1 LLTATGTV
9 SNSNVELSDAD
20 LLARVLVDGDQH
32 AFGELVRRHQSPVRG
47 LLRQLTR
54 ADVELADD
62 LAQDTFI
69 RAYKNI
75 RSFRGEAKFSTWLYR
90 VAYNVFREHARKR
103 KELVGID
110 EAQLQAQA
118 DPQTTD
124 PALRHDLMSALAQL
138 PLHER
143 TAIVLCCQN
152 GLSHDEAARVLD
164 IPLGTV
170 KTNVLRG
177 REKLKK
183 MLAAWSNEK

>member
-1 LLTATGTV
+1 MPLT
-9 SNSNVELSDAD
+9 DAD
-20 LLARVLVDGDQH
+20 LVARVLVDDDHH
-32 AFGELVRRHQSPVRG
+32 AFAELVRNHQSAIRG

-54 ADVELADD
+54 SDLALADD
-62 LAQDTFI
+62 LAQETFL
-69 RAYKNI
+69 RAYKHI

-90 VAYNVFREHARKR
+90 IAYNCFREDARKR

-110 EAQLQAQA
+110 ETVLEAQA

-124 PALRHDLMSALAQL
+124 PALKHDLMQALRLL

-143 TAIVLCCQN
+143 SAILLCCQN
-152 GLSHDEAARVLD
+152 GLSHEEAAGVLE

-183 MLAAWSNEK
+183 LLTGWAPA

>member
-1 LLTATGTV
+1 MELT
-9 SNSNVELSDAD
+9 DAD
-20 LLARVLVDGDQH
+20 LVARVLVNDDQH
-32 AFGELVRRHQSPVRG
+32 AFGELVRRHQSSVRG

-54 ADVELADD
+54 NDLALADD
-62 LAQDTFI
+62 LSQEAFV

-90 VAYNVFREHARKR
+90 IAYNCFREDARKR

-110 EAQLQAQA
+110 ESQWQREL
-118 DPQTTD
+118 DPHTVE
-124 PALRHDLMSALAQL
+124 PGLKHDLMHALNLL

-143 TAIVLCCQN
+143 TAVVLCCQN
-152 GLSHDEAARVLD
+152 GLSHDEAARVLN

-177 REKLKK
+177 REKLKRT
-183 MLAAWSNEK
+183 LAAWGPN

>member
-1 LLTATGTV
+1 VSLT
-9 SNSNVELSDAD
+9 DAD
-20 LLARVLVDGDQH
+20 LVARILLDDDHH
-32 AFGELVRRHQSPVRG
+32 AFSELVRRHQSAVRG

-54 ADVELADD
+54 TDVALADD
-62 LAQDTFI
+62 LAQEAFLK
-69 RAYKNI
+69 AYKNI

-90 VAYNVFREHARKR
+90 IAYNCYREDARRR

-110 EAQLQAQA
+110 EAQLEAEQ
-118 DPQTTD
+118 DPQTVD
-124 PALRHDLMSALAQL
+124 PALRQDLMQALRLL

-143 TAIVLCCQN
+143 TAVLLCCQN

-183 MLAAWSNEK
+183 TLAVWSNN

>member
-1 LLTATGTV
+1 MELT
-9 SNSNVELSDAD
+9 DAD
-20 LLARVLVDGDQH
+20 LVARVLVDDDQH
-32 AFGELVRRHQSPVRG
+32 AFGELVRRHQSTVRG

-54 ADVELADD
+54 TDVALADD
-62 LAQDTFI
+62 LAQETFL

-90 VAYNVFREHARKR
+90 IGYNCFREEARRR

-110 EAQLQAQA
+110 ERQLESEPAPETV
-118 DPQTTD
+118 DPG
-124 PALRHDLMSALAQL
+124 LKHDLMHALSLL

-143 TAIVLCCQN
+143 TAVVLCCQN

-177 REKLKK
+177 REKLKRT
-183 MLAAWSNEK
+183 LAAWATN

>member
-1 LLTATGTV
+1 MPL
-9 SNSNVELSDAD
+9 NDAA
-20 LLARVLVDGDQH
+20 LVARVLLEDDHH
-32 AFGELVRRHQSPVRG
+32 AFAELVRNHQSTVRG

-54 ADVELADD
+54 CDFALADD
-62 LAQDTFI
+62 LAQETFL

-90 VAYNVFREHARKR
+90 IAYNCFREEARKR

-110 EAQLQAQA
+110 ESQLEAEQ
-118 DPQTTD
+118 DPQTVD
-124 PALRHDLMSALAQL
+124 PGLKHDLLHALQLL
-138 PLHER
+138 PLPER
-143 TAIVLCCQN
+143 SAILLCCQN

-177 REKLKK
+177 REKLKRS
-183 MLAAWSNEK
+183 LAAWGPN

>member
-1 LLTATGTV
+1 MPLT
-9 SNSNVELSDAD
+9 DAD
-20 LLARVLVDGDQH
+20 LVARVLVDDDHH
-32 AFGELVRRHQSPVRG
+32 AFAELVRNHQSAIRG

-54 ADVELADD
+54 SDLALADD
-62 LAQDTFI
+62 LAQETFL
-69 RAYKNI
+69 RAYKHI

-90 VAYNVFREHARKR
+90 IAYNCFREEARKR
-103 KELVGID
+103 KELVGVD
-110 EAQLQAQA
+110 ETLLESQA

-124 PALRHDLMSALAQL
+124 PALKHDLMHALLLL

-143 TAIVLCCQN
+143 SAILLCCQN
-152 GLSHDEAARVLD
+152 GLSHDEAARVLE

-183 MLAAWSNEK
+183 TLAAWGPA

>member
-1 LLTATGTV
+1 MPLA
-9 SNSNVELSDAD
+9 DAD
-20 LLARVLVDGDQH
+20 LVARVLVDDDHH
-32 AFGELVRRHQSPVRG
+32 AFAELVRNHQSAIRG

-54 ADVELADD
+54 SDLALADD
-62 LAQDTFI
+62 LAQETFL
-69 RAYKNI
+69 RAYKHI

-90 VAYNVFREHARKR
+90 IAYNCFREDARKR

-110 EAQLQAQA
+110 ETVLEAQA

-124 PALRHDLMSALAQL
+124 PALKLDLMQALRLL
-138 PLHER
+138 PIHER
-143 TAIVLCCQN
+143 SAILLCCQN
-152 GLSHDEAARVLD
+152 GLSHEEAAEVLE

-183 MLAAWSNEK
+183 LLTDWAPA

>member
-1 LLTATGTV
+1 
-9 SNSNVELSDAD
+9 VELADAD
-20 LLARVLVDGDQH
+20 LVARVIVDDDQH
-32 AFGELVRRHQSPVRG
+32 AFGELVRRHQSSVRG

-54 ADVELADD
+54 ADIALADD
-62 LAQDTFI
+62 LAQEAFL
-69 RAYKNI
+69 RAYKHI

-90 VAYNVFREHARKR
+90 IAYNCFREDARRR

-110 EAQLQAQA
+110 EAQWQSEL

-124 PALRHDLMSALAQL
+124 PALRHDLMHALSLL

-143 TAIVLCCQN
+143 TAVLLCCQN
-152 GLSHDEAARVLD
+152 GLSHEEAARVLD

-177 REKLKK
+177 REKLKRA
-183 MLAAWSNEK
+183 LTT